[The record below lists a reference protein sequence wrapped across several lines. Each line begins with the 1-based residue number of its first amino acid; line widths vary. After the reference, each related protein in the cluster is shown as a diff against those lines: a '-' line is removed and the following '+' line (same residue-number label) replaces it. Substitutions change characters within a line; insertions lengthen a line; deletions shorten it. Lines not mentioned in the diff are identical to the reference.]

1 MGPAV
6 PAMPAIPAQPTTSSA
21 LQEKGQSEGGLE
33 RAVRPFSSL
42 LGWAIIACGGLSVL
56 HVMNVNI
63 QPLLAVGGVGGLA
76 VGFGAQVVTAN
87 ALSGIN
93 LVSILQHLLACAL
106 SMGVDGR
113 AAPAQAMLFCLG
125 S

>member
-1 MGPAV
+1 M
-6 PAMPAIPAQPTTSSA
+6 
-21 LQEKGQSEGGLE
+21 
-33 RAVRPFSSL
+33 RPFSQL

-56 HVMNVNI
+56 HVVNVNI

-93 LVSILQHLLACAL
+93 LVSLGCCMLALLQLET
-106 SMGVDGR
+106 
-113 AAPAQAMLFCLG
+113 
-125 S
+125 